1 MLCGGNSTGG
11 SNPPSSAFYHLKLH
25 FKKQYPTHLPCAAI
39 GPADCPDLARLLRFA
54 LLGNWASRYPD
65 LARLLCLAIGPA
77 DYPDLARL
85 LCLAI
90 GPADYPDLARL
101 LRFALLGDGASRLSR
116 LSPFALLGDGASRL
130 FRLGWL
136 GHLRLHPFATLS
148 A

>member
-11 SNPPSSAFYHLKLH
+11 SNPPSSAYYHLKFH
-25 FKKQYPTHLPCAAI
+25 FKKQYPTHLPSAAI
-39 GPADCPDLARLLRFA
+39 GPAD
-54 LLGNWASRYPD
+54 YPD
-65 LARLLCLAIGPA
+65 LARLLCLAVGPA

-101 LRFALLGDGASRLSR
+101 FCFALLGGWASQ
-116 LSPFALLGDGASRL
+116 L
-130 FRLGWL
+130 FRLGRL

>member
-25 FKKQYPTHLPCAAI
+25 FKKKQYPAHLPCLAI
-39 GPADCPDLARLLRFA
+39 GPAD
-54 LLGNWASRYPD
+54 YPD

-101 LRFALLGDGASRLSR
+101 LCFAW
-116 LSPFALLGDGASRL
+116 
-130 FRLGWL
+130 RLGQ
-136 GHLRLHPFATLS
+136 PIF
-148 A
+148 

>member
-39 GPADCPDLARLLRFA
+39 GPAD
-54 LLGNWASRYPD
+54 YPD

-85 LCLAI
+85 FC
-90 GPADYPDLARL
+90 
-101 LRFALLGDGASRLSR
+101 FALLGGWASQ
-116 LSPFALLGDGASRL
+116 L